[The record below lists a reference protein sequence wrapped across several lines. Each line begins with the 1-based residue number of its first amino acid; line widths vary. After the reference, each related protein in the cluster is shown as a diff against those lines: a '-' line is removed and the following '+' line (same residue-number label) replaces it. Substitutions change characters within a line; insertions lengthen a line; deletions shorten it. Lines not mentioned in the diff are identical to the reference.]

1 MNKVVLMGRLTA
13 DPELKTTQ
21 SGKSFVDFS
30 LAVNRPK
37 AKDATETVAD
47 FIRCRAWQKSA
58 EFLCKYFGKGRL
70 MAIGG
75 HIQTGSYEN
84 KEGAKVFTTTV
95 VVDDVHFTGDRG
107 NNQNQQNGGAPQ
119 YQNQQNQQPPYQGA
133 PQNQQYQQPN
143 PYQQQ
148 SVPDVPQQNADG
160 YSDVDSFADDDL
172 PF

>member
-37 AKDATETVAD
+37 AKDATETIAD

-70 MAIGG
+70 VAVSGRIE
-75 HIQTGSYEN
+75 TSSYE
-84 KEGAKVFTTTV
+84 KDGQKRFSTIV
-95 VVDDVHFTGDRG
+95 VVDGIHFTGDKG

-119 YQNQQNQQPPYQGA
+119 YQNQQNQQYQQPNPYQGA
-133 PQNQQYQQPN
+133 PQNQQCQQPN

-148 SVPDVPQQNADG
+148 NVPDVPQSAD
-160 YSDVDSFADDDL
+160 DFMDDDL
-172 PF
+172 PFG

>member
-37 AKDATETVAD
+37 AKDATETTTD
-47 FIRCRAWQKSA
+47 FIRCRAWQKTA
-58 EFLCKYFGKGRL
+58 EFICKYFSKGRL

-119 YQNQQNQQPPYQGA
+119 YQNQQNQQYQQPNPYQGA
-133 PQNQQYQQPN
+133 PQNQQCQQPN

-148 SVPDVPQQNADG
+148 NVPDVPQSAD
-160 YSDVDSFADDDL
+160 DFMDDDL
-172 PF
+172 PFG

>member
-13 DPELKTTQ
+13 DRELKTTQ

-70 MAIGG
+70 VAVSGRIE
-75 HIQTGSYEN
+75 TSSYE
-84 KEGAKVFTTTV
+84 KDGQKRFSTIV
-95 VVDDVHFTGDRG
+95 VVDGIHFTGDKG

-119 YQNQQNQQPPYQGA
+119 YQNQQNQQYQQPNPYQGA
-133 PQNQQYQQPN
+133 PQNQQCQQPN

-148 SVPDVPQQNADG
+148 NVPDVPQSAD
-160 YSDVDSFADDDL
+160 DFMDDDL
-172 PF
+172 PFG

>member
-21 SGKSFVDFS
+21 SGKSFLDFS

-37 AKDATETVAD
+37 PKDATESVAD
-47 FIRCRAWQKSA
+47 FIRCRAWQKRA
-58 EFLCKYFGKGRL
+58 EFICKYFSKGRL

-95 VVDDVHFTGDRG
+95 VVDDVYFTGDKG
-107 NNQNQQNGGAPQ
+107 NNQNQQNGGVPQ
-119 YQNQQNQQPPYQGA
+119 YQNQQNV
-133 PQNQQYQQPN
+133 QYQQPN

-148 SVPDVPQQNADG
+148 NVPDMPQQNADG
-160 YSDVDSFADDDL
+160 YSDVDSFVDDDL

>member
-37 AKDATETVAD
+37 AKDATETIAD

-70 MAIGG
+70 VAVSGRIE
-75 HIQTGSYEN
+75 TSSYE
-84 KEGAKVFTTTV
+84 KDGQKRFSTIV
-95 VVDDVHFTGDRG
+95 VVDGIHFTGDKG

-119 YQNQQNQQPPYQGA
+119 YQNQQNV
-133 PQNQQYQQPN
+133 QYQQPN

-148 SVPDVPQQNADG
+148 NVPDVPQSAD
-160 YSDVDSFADDDL
+160 DFMDDDL
-172 PF
+172 PFG

>member
-37 AKDATETVAD
+37 AKDATETIAD

-70 MAIGG
+70 VAVSGRIE
-75 HIQTGSYEN
+75 TSSYE
-84 KEGAKVFTTTV
+84 KDGQKRFSTIV
-95 VVDDVHFTGDRG
+95 VVDGIHFTGDRG
-107 NNQNQQNGGAPQ
+107 NNE
-119 YQNQQNQQPPYQGA
+119 NQQNQQPPYQGA

-148 SVPDVPQQNADG
+148 SVPDVPQSTD
-160 YSDVDSFADDDL
+160 DFMDDDL
-172 PF
+172 PFG